1 MSIQT
6 GRINLPEP
14 KAQKDRQPR
23 DEKGKWHPPMTAQH
37 QPKEQPIG
45 SPRPMKYIDT
55 HRAVT
60 ETALSRPTP
69 RIEAPSRAQA
79 AAFTKKEG
87 ESKPGK
93 AGKGTK
99 K

>member
-23 DEKGKWHPPMTAQH
+23 DAKGKWHPPMTARH
-37 QPKEQPIG
+37 QPEEHPIG
-45 SPRPMKYIDT
+45 PPRPMKYIDT

-69 RIEAPSRAQA
+69 RIEAPNRAQGSLYV
-79 AAFTKKEG
+79 KKEG
-87 ESKPGK
+87 ETKPGK